1 MPPSPT
7 AQRVEEDTR
16 NQPKQLDRQIL
27 SRHLRDRPQFETEP
41 TTAGINGIGITARRG
56 HVDTTLKIRF
66 EVPSA
71 EIAINDTDLFVPT
84 GGGKSVCRHIVERI

>member
-41 TTAGINGIGITARRG
+41 TTAGINGIGITARRR
-56 HVDTTLKIRF
+56 HVDTTLKISF

-71 EIAINDTDLFVPT
+71 EIDLFVPT